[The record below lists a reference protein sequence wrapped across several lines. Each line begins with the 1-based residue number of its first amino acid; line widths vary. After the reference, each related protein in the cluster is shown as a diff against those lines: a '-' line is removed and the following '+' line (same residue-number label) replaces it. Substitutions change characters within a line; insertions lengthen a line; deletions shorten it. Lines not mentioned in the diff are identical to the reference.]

1 MTNIDIDIVEQNNNE
16 NIFIDTN
23 IKEIFDKNENN
34 NPNDYNKG
42 NELNEM
48 NQQRYTMKL
57 SLRKKKLSEK
67 ISKARK
73 IDYMNNYFFSN
84 ASSKFHFDKII
95 YLNESFTNLI
105 SNIASEYKDE
115 EKLKNLLIK
124 ILNVI
129 ETRSKNYDVKLV
141 ENIYQF
147 NSNDLIENN
156 WINNLYELIMIYL
169 KNNEIIEIITRILYY
184 TCLFMK
190 QDPSIDGELYDDK
203 EKLNINGY
211 FLSSDKYIDIYNKLF
226 ELYLK
231 DKNQNIINNMIL
243 FIANVADE
251 EESNQENLYVS
262 GTLNYIINSVDI
274 VKDDMKTI
282 DIKIWCLS
290 KFDLKEKFDIDLN
303 LTLKIQKIY
312 IDIFLNESKFN
323 LLENIDEK
331 MDFNNIFFNFI
342 RLVENTTYCTQVE
355 FFERLIKSNILEFLM
370 DHINNKD
377 LILLNIIINIFINLT
392 NAETSLLNHLI
403 NIGVIK
409 YLATILSD
417 KEIKSDFHKMTMV
430 AINNIL
436 TDAQLWNKVLFDNGI
451 IKVFCVLLNDKKIN
465 PYILCEICYAIH
477 TVIPFC
483 SDNDLKMIIDDY
495 FMLQSICKGMKNILT
510 FSHKLLEPNHCS
522 IFINFIF
529 LLLLKD
535 ECNDDLKQDFLIK
548 FGSVNGVEIIEQI
561 LNILNEIDLSNTPE
575 DEKDEINKIINMAE
589 IIKDNTIN
597 L

>member
-34 NPNDYNKG
+34 NPNNYNKD

-48 NQQRYTMKL
+48 NQQRYTLKL

-73 IDYMNNYFFSN
+73 IDYMNNYFFSD
-84 ASSKFHFDKII
+84 ASSKFQFDKII
-95 YLNESFTNLI
+95 YLNESFINLI
-105 SNIASEYKDE
+105 SSIATEYKDE
-115 EKLKNLLIK
+115 EKLKVLLIK
-124 ILNVI
+124 ILKVI
-129 ETRSKNYDVKLV
+129 ENRCKNYDVKLV

-156 WINNLYELIMIYL
+156 WIDNLYKLILIYL
-169 KNNEIIEIITRILYY
+169 KNNEIIEIITRILFY

-190 QDPSIDGELYDDK
+190 EDPSLDNELYDEK

-211 FLSSDKYIDIYNKLF
+211 FLSSDKYVDIYNKLF

-243 FIANVADE
+243 FIANVANE
-251 EESNQENLYVS
+251 EESNQENLYIS

-274 VKDDMKTI
+274 QKDDMKTI
-282 DIKIWCLS
+282 DNKIWCLS

-323 LLENIDEK
+323 LLEGIDEK

-342 RLVENTTYCTQVE
+342 RLVENTTYCTQVD
-355 FFERLIKSNILEFLM
+355 FVERLIKSNILEFLM
-370 DHINNKD
+370 DHINND
-377 LILLNIIINIFINLT
+377 DQILLNIIINIFINLT

-436 TDAQLWNKVLFDNGI
+436 TDSQLWNKVLFDNGI
-451 IKVFCVLLNDKKIN
+451 IKVFCVLLNDEKIN
-465 PYILCEICYAIH
+465 PSLLCEICYAFH
-477 TVIPFC
+477 SVIPYC
-483 SDNDLKMIIDDY
+483 NDNYLKMIIDDY
-495 FMLQSICKGMKNILT
+495 FMLQSVCKGMKNILT
-510 FSHKLLEPNHCS
+510 FSHKLIEPNHCS
-522 IFINFIF
+522 IFINFIY

-535 ECNDDLKQDFLIK
+535 ECNDDLKQDILIK

-561 LNILNEIDLSNTPE
+561 LNILNEIDLSNMPE
-575 DEKDEINKIINMAE
+575 DEREEINKIINLAE

>member
-34 NPNDYNKG
+34 NPNNYNKD

-48 NQQRYTMKL
+48 NQQRYTLKL

-73 IDYMNNYFFSN
+73 IDYMNNNFFSN
-84 ASSKFHFDKII
+84 ASSKFQFDKII
-95 YLNESFTNLI
+95 YLNESFINLI
-105 SNIASEYKDE
+105 SSITTEYKDE
-115 EKLKNLLIK
+115 EKLKVLLIK
-124 ILNVI
+124 ILKVI
-129 ETRSKNYDVKLV
+129 ENRCKNYDVKLV

-156 WINNLYELIMIYL
+156 WIDNLYKLIVIYL
-169 KNNEIIEIITRILYY
+169 KNNEIIEIITRILFY

-190 QDPSIDGELYDDK
+190 EDPSLDNVLYDEK

-211 FLSSDKYIDIYNKLF
+211 FLSSDKYVDIYNKLF

-243 FIANVADE
+243 FIANVANE
-251 EESNQENLYVS
+251 EESNQENLYIS

-274 VKDDMKTI
+274 QKDNMKTI
-282 DIKIWCLS
+282 DNKIWCLS

-323 LLENIDEK
+323 LLEGIDEK

-342 RLVENTTYCTQVE
+342 RLVENTTYCTQVD
-355 FFERLIKSNILEFLM
+355 FVERLIKSNILEFLM
-370 DHINNKD
+370 DHINND
-377 LILLNIIINIFINLT
+377 DPILLNIIINIFINLT

-436 TDAQLWNKVLFDNGI
+436 TDSQLWNKVLFDNGI
-451 IKVFCVLLNDKKIN
+451 IKVFCVLLNDEKIN
-465 PYILCEICYAIH
+465 PSLLCEICYAFH
-477 TVIPFC
+477 SVIPYC
-483 SDNDLKMIIDDY
+483 NDNDLRIIIDDY
-495 FMLQSICKGMKNILT
+495 FMLQSVCKGMKNILT
-510 FSHKLLEPNHCS
+510 FSHKLIEPNHCS
-522 IFINFIF
+522 IFINFIY

-535 ECNDDLKQDFLIK
+535 ECNDDLKQDILIK

-561 LNILNEIDLSNTPE
+561 LNILNEIDLSNMPE
-575 DEKDEINKIINMAE
+575 DEREEINKIINLAE